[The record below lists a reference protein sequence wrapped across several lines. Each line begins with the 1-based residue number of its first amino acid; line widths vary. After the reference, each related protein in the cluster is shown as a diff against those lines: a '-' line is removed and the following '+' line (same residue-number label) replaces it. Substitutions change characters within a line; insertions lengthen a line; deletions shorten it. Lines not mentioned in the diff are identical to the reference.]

1 MVQTFSIVPEPVLS
15 PRLQPT
21 LLVQLA
27 SMMQHPFLTNALASM
42 MAIFFYARVFIL
54 SEVSP
59 WAILGPGPLG
69 PRL

>member
-1 MVQTFSIVPEPVLS
+1 MKIKNLRYVKTRSS
-15 PRLQPT
+15 SPT

-69 PRL
+69 TRL